1 MTLLGHMREM
11 KGALKE
17 ATVQIS
23 LARAESLARV
33 DGVLRER
40 AIITKLTSSRDCPE
54 FIPTPSI
61 PSKDASFIS
70 IPYPFVPRCALEA
83 VIACGGGSK
92 VEVVRY
98 YVASLTL
105 VFEYLHSMDVIFRG
119 MDPETMPIDE
129 HGALRL
135 TDFRFAKHLDVN
147 DSTPGRT
154 YTVCGVAAYM
164 APEVAQST
172 GHVCQPQWWRKN
184 GRDIVGRHHN

>member
-1 MTLLGHMREM
+1 M
-11 KGALKE
+11 
-17 ATVQIS
+17 S
-23 LARAESLARV
+23 
-33 DGVLRER
+33 
-40 AIITKLTSSRDCPE
+40 E

-105 VFEYLHSMDVIFRG
+105 VLEYLHSMDVIFRG

-172 GHVCQPQWWRKN
+172 PTGETAPDWFSPGSSSRTSYEERRRSACASRTRRTKRSARAISRTRSARAPIPERRRW
-184 GRDIVGRHHN
+184 